1 MSAPIKIRPYR
12 PGDEESLL
20 IGHNQIFPER
30 SLAHWQWKFGNN
42 PTGQVHTMVADH
54 EQVGL
59 VGAYVTLPVH
69 ATIEGQRRI
78 IGQCVDLWVLPQHRR
93 FGPRPGLFVNLAHA
107 HYEEWGGK
115 GENKNSFHHGWPIAT
130 WRIGQ
135 KYLKYEMVRDW
146 DFLFREMI
154 PGGFPERSTSAEVEV
169 RKVERFDAD
178 VDGLW
183 ERFATE
189 TQLAVIRDQ
198 RYLNWRYA
206 DAHDAS
212 YELHECREK
221 SGNQLRGIAVI
232 AKRDFVVPNTCFV
245 VDWLVPQDDVDT
257 TTALVAMAE
266 QRAKD
271 LGASALATLF
281 QHRDPRF
288 LQFQK
293 MGFLVFGTIYF
304 QVVIPFDK
312 HDTHFYKEQWYHTL
326 GDSDLV

>member
-1 MSAPIKIRPYR
+1 MSAPITIRPYR
-12 PGDEESLL
+12 PGDVASLL
-20 IGHNQIFPER
+20 KGHNQIFPER

-54 EQVGL
+54 EQEGV

-69 ATIEGQRRI
+69 AAIEGERRI
-78 IGQCVDLWVLPQHRR
+78 IGQCVDLWVMPQHRR
-93 FGPRPGLFVNLAHA
+93 FGQRPGLFVNLALA
-107 HYEEWGGK
+107 HYEVWGGK
-115 GENKNSFHHGWPIAT
+115 GEGQNSFHHGWPIAT

-146 DFLFREMI
+146 DFLFREMA
-154 PGGFPERSTSAEVEV
+154 PDGFPERATSDEVEV
-169 RKVERFDAD
+169 RKVDRFDAD

-183 ERFATE
+183 QRFVPE

-212 YELHECREK
+212 YELYECREK
-221 SGNQLRGIAVI
+221 SSNNLRGIAVI
-232 AKRDFVVPNTCFV
+232 AKRDFVVPNTCFL

-266 QRAKD
+266 QRATE

-288 LQFQK
+288 LEFQK
-293 MGFLVFGTIYF
+293 LGFLVYGTIYF

-326 GDSDLV
+326 GDSDLI